1 MFTINKFK
9 NGQNSLVQKNIT
21 IDEALSTIK
30 NGDENLNTILDLRK
44 LGKSSSLYADIKISK
59 LPTFRFNF
67 KFNGKASNDNIIE
80 PTGLLYLDVDGDTQ
94 IDTTN
99 PYIFASWKSLSET
112 GLGIL
117 VKVDGLTKDNFKDNY
132 IAITD
137 LLGLKVDMNACKAT
151 QQTVLSFD
159 NNLYENKNSITFKA
173 INQKVSSSVI
183 KEKKEGCIELNETF
197 LKSSKIRF
205 NNLGDYFID
214 NEDEYILFKNKEKIC
229 MPFIPLLIEEGKRNT
244 TVFSIISQYAL
255 LNPSVGNEFLKAC
268 SDKINQY
275 CTPRISETELTH
287 IIKRVLKKREENTL
301 VANFNKD
308 RRIIFNPNTKLT
320 AKEKQKTTAILM
332 GKFKTDRTQQTI
344 NDAIEDWAF
353 EVDGSI
359 TQKKIASKIGMS
371 VPTIKRNWKPFKAFV
386 CDLNNDFKE
395 ALVDESNV
403 LHNDSDDVSGG
414 LKIEP
419 IEPFVYDLEQAN
431 AFADDFIAK
440 SVMRRNKLIQLEKEK
455 ENEPENMIEILA
467 NSSLRNLQKAY
478 IQLDIDTGIIT
489 TIEQLKE
496 RIAS

>member
-9 NGQNSLVQKNIT
+9 NGQNSLVQKNET
-21 IDEALSTIK
+21 IDEVLSTIK

-67 KFNGKASNDNIIE
+67 KFNGKASNANIIE
-80 PTGLLYLDVDGDTQ
+80 PTGLIYLDVDGDTQ

-117 VKVDGLTKDNFKDNY
+117 VKVDGLTKDTFKDNY
-132 IAITD
+132 IAISD
-137 LLGLKVDMNACKAT
+137 LLGLKVDINACKAT

-159 NNLYENKNSITFKA
+159 NNLYENKNSITFQA
-173 INQKVSSSVI
+173 INQKVSSSII
-183 KEKKEGCIELNETF
+183 KEKREGCIELNDTF
-197 LKSSKIRF
+197 LKSNKLRF
-205 NNLGDYFID
+205 NNIDDYFID

-229 MPFIPLLIEEGKRNT
+229 MPFIPLLIEEGKRNS

-268 SDKINQY
+268 SDKINLY
-275 CTPRISETELTH
+275 CTPRISESELTH

-301 VANFNKD
+301 VANFNKE

-320 AKEKQKTTAILM
+320 AKEKQKTTAVLM

-344 NDAIEDWAF
+344 NDAIEDWDF
-353 EVDGSI
+353 EIEGII
-359 TQKKIASKIGMS
+359 TQIKIASKIGMS
-371 VPTIKRNWKPFKAFV
+371 VPTIKRNWNPFKAFV
-386 CDLNNDFKE
+386 CDLNNGFKE
-395 ALVDESNV
+395 GLSNESNATYKASNDV
-403 LHNDSDDVSGG
+403 LYGF
-414 LKIEP
+414 KIEP
-419 IEPFVYDLEQAN
+419 IEPFVYDLDEAN
-431 AFADDFIAK
+431 AVADKFIAN
-440 SVMRRNKLIQLEKEK
+440 SEIRRNKLIQLEKEK
-455 ENEPENMIEILA
+455 ENEPDNLKEILA
-467 NSSLRNLQKAY
+467 NSSIRYLKKAF
-478 IQLDIDTGIIT
+478 IQLDIDTGRIT
-489 TIEQLKE
+489 TVEQLKE